1 MRIAYYGEGKTPLE
15 SFAAGAER
23 IIHEWGEA
31 EPDLPYGTKTL
42 ESCLVALLST
52 IEEYPLDSDPIKPLM
67 INGKPA
73 VEFSFA
79 LPIPDVFHPVTT
91 EPILYTGRFDM
102 LAVYNDA
109 LFICDDKTSNRL
121 GDYWKKQWE
130 MASQMTGY
138 QYIAKQFGYDIQGI
152 IIRGV
157 GILKREITHA
167 LVIEQRSKHLT
178 EIWLEQLQR
187 DVRRMIRSW
196 EEQYWD
202 YSLDDACTAYGGCS
216 YIGLCKAKEDKLSG
230 LINSEFE
237 VREWNPLEK

>member
-1 MRIAYYGEGKTPLE
+1 MRRAYYGEGKTPLE
-15 SFAAGAER
+15 AFAAGAQR
-23 IIHEWGEA
+23 IIREWGET
-31 EPDLPYGTKTL
+31 EELPYATKNL
-42 ESCLVALLST
+42 ESCLVALLSFL
-52 IEEYPLDSDPIKPLM
+52 EEYPLDRDPIKPLM
-67 INGKPA
+67 VNGEPF

-79 LPIPDVFHPVTT
+79 IPIPGILHPTT
-91 EPILYTGRFDM
+91 GEPILYTGRFDM
-102 LAVYNDA
+102 LAIYNDM
-109 LFICDDKTSNRL
+109 LFINDEKTSARL

-130 MASQMTGY
+130 MASQFTSY
-138 QYIAKQFGYDIQGI
+138 QYVAKQYGYDVQGI

-157 GILKREITHA
+157 GILKKEITHA

-196 EEQYWD
+196 EESYWD
-202 YSLDDACTAYGGCS
+202 YSLDDACNAYGGCP
-216 YIGLCKAKEDKLSG
+216 YIGLCKAKEDKLAG